1 MGITGEILEVMG
13 AVTLYCDL
21 KESTHPSC
29 IDLDLSQHVYAV
41 IHFCCEKHLSDLSQ
55 PDA

>member
-13 AVTLYCDL
+13 AVTLSCDL
-21 KESTHPSC
+21 KESTRPSC

-55 PDA
+55 TDA